1 MVHCTIKPTITTVSN
16 SSILAYR
23 TVPTTSKS
31 VTKKPN
37 PADETRM
44 SDWTIR
50 LRASDHRAF
59 EEVFQTF
66 YDPLL
71 GYALYLLKD
80 RSIALDV
87 VQEAFMKLWER
98 RDTLNPNKSMKSL
111 LYMIVRNLS
120 LNHHR
125 DTTSREAKLKDAGDD
140 IAMHKPSAPDDA
152 FAGSALKDQLDKW
165 IESLPERQRE
175 ALVLSRFQ
183 GLNHQEVAAVMDVSP
198 RTVNN
203 HLVRALKFIHGKI
216 KGYEPSLLEL

>member
-1 MVHCTIKPTITTVSN
+1 M
-16 SSILAYR
+16 
-23 TVPTTSKS
+23 
-31 VTKKPN
+31 TKKPD
-37 PADETRM
+37 PYEKRV

-50 LRASDHRAF
+50 LRDSDHRAF
-59 EEVFQTF
+59 EEVFQAY

-71 GYALYLLKD
+71 VYALYLLKD
-80 RSIALDV
+80 RPTALDV
-87 VQEAFMKLWER
+87 VQEAFLKLWEK

-111 LYMIVRNLS
+111 LYRIVRNLS

-125 DTTSREAKLKDAGDD
+125 DTSSREAKLKDAGDD
-140 IAMHKPSAPDDA
+140 IAMHKPSSPDDA
-152 FAGSALKDQLDKW
+152 FAGSILESKLDQW

-175 ALVLSRFQ
+175 ALILSRFQ